1 MKHCPKSVI
10 YCIMK
15 VEDIKQKKQN
25 DSRTKRNKS
34 RS

>member
-1 MKHCPKSVI
+1 MKQCPKSVI
-10 YCIMK
+10 YHIVK
-15 VEDIKQKKQN
+15 VEDIKQIKKN